1 MATRANLVPESGRAA
16 PTAPQI
22 DLDLCDRRSKTQGKR
37 PHQAASSEARMN
49 NKRFWDEDL
58 RVWARQCLADL
69 VTLVLFVAVF
79 MTLTLPVVVPGLL
92 LWWFQQITGRP

>member
-1 MATRANLVPESGRAA
+1 
-16 PTAPQI
+16 
-22 DLDLCDRRSKTQGKR
+22 
-37 PHQAASSEARMN
+37 MN